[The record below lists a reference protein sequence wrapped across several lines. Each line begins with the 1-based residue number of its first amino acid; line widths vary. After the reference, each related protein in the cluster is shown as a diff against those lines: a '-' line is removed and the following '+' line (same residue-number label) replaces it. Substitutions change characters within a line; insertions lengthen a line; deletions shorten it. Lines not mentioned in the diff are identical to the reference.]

1 MRGPSTPISKHPS
14 FDILSI
20 FLALAWSLFTSSWNV
35 CLGRLGAHLD
45 ILAFLKRVL
54 RYLYYIF
61 IVIFM
66 CITIVPLD
74 VTVAQPLSHRTAFPA
89 EYASR
94 GSVEIVPLEGRLATR
109 RLLIAFRA
117 FKEGDIL
124 LPGA

>member
-1 MRGPSTPISKHPS
+1 MPRP
-14 FDILSI
+14 
-20 FLALAWSLFTSSWNV
+20 
-35 CLGRLGAHLD
+35 LGRTLRYFGF
-45 ILAFLKRVL
+45 FLRVL

-61 IVIFM
+61 IIIFIFM

-74 VTVAQPLSHRTAFPA
+74 VTIAQPLSHRTAFPA